1 MVYMKQIH
9 TLHMSRSLAGIQQ
22 PDRACPSPERF
33 LYDSFLVSF
42 MPYLPQRNHRLARWS
57 CLARERP
64 LKVTDSRELPS
75 AWLDT
80 VDFSSNHA
88 ATFLCVLFF
97 FVIINSSVPNRWAHG
112 HLQYLL
118 ILSKITGHPQP
129 QAQRTHA
136 QGQVEWLSKG
146 SYTYPRT
153 GTSVTADITMLFLS
167 FLRGVVSLSFPH
179 THR

>member
-1 MVYMKQIH
+1 MVSLDSNKTLRHRLTHQHKARDARLHLTASCVWAGLLPALTIEGCAMVYMKQIH

-112 HLQYLL
+112 HL
-118 ILSKITGHPQP
+118 
-129 QAQRTHA
+129 
-136 QGQVEWLSKG
+136 
-146 SYTYPRT
+146 
-153 GTSVTADITMLFLS
+153 
-167 FLRGVVSLSFPH
+167 
-179 THR
+179 